1 MSITVWYLEMTA
13 PEQLRP
19 ARARG
24 PEVAIERI
32 HPPSAEGSRRLYEQV
47 GRPWRWSD
55 RAAWDD
61 AAWEAHVG
69 RPAVETWVATVG
81 GEQAGYAEL
90 VSAGGDIE
98 IASFGL
104 RELFIGRG
112 LGGVLLEAAVRR
124 AWEHHPR
131 RVWLHTCS
139 LDSPAALPSYQRRG
153 FRLYDER
160 TE

>member
-24 PEVAIERI
+24 LEVAIEQI
-32 HPPSAEGSRRLYEQV
+32 HLPSAEGSRRLYEQV

-69 RPAVETWVATVG
+69 RPEVETWVATIG
-81 GEQAGYAEL
+81 GEQAGYAE
-90 VSAGGDIE
+90 
-98 IASFGL
+98 
-104 RELFIGRG
+104 
-112 LGGVLLEAAVRR
+112 
-124 AWEHHPR
+124 
-131 RVWLHTCS
+131 
-139 LDSPAALPSYQRRG
+139 DSPWARAATSRSPPSACASSSSAAASAA
-153 FRLYDER
+153 FF
-160 TE
+160 